1 MKSMAYK
8 QAVDMKKIMKMKEMV
23 IAVALVIVMSL
34 AFDSCIATRDT
45 TKINK
50 VELGMTKSDIQ
61 HLLGTP
67 LFKNA
72 DERGEEWG
80 YRKVVG
86 EVIDSEEMLFVV
98 TFDNE
103 GKVVSYNSIKE
114 FPPHHRN

>member
-1 MKSMAYK
+1 MKT
-8 QAVDMKKIMKMKEMV
+8 IMKMKEMM
-23 IAVALVIVMSL
+23 IAVALVVVMNL

-50 VELGMTKSDIQ
+50 VEMGMSKSDIQ

-72 DERGEEWG
+72 DETGEQWG

-86 EVIDSEEMLFVV
+86 EIIDSEEMLFVV
-98 TFDNE
+98 TFDND
-103 GKVVSYNSIKE
+103 GKMVAYNSVKE
-114 FPPHHRN
+114 FPPHRHP

>member
-1 MKSMAYK
+1 
-8 QAVDMKKIMKMKEMV
+8 MKKILKEMM
-23 IAVALVIVMSL
+23 IAIALVLVMSVAL
-34 AFDSCIATRDT
+34 DSCIATRDT

-50 VELGMTKSDIQ
+50 VEMGMSKSDIQ

-72 DERGEEWG
+72 DELGEQWG

-86 EVIDSEEMLFVV
+86 EVIDAEEMLFVV

-103 GKVVSYNSIKE
+103 GKVVAYNSVKE
-114 FPPHHRN
+114 FPPHRY

>member
-1 MKSMAYK
+1 
-8 QAVDMKKIMKMKEMV
+8 MKKKHLFSL
-23 IAVALVIVMSL
+23 LVTLMLMMTGMSVS
-34 AFDSCIATRDT
+34 SCIATRDT

-72 DERGEEWG
+72 DEYGEEWG

-86 EVIDSEEMLFVV
+86 EIIGSEEMLFIV
-98 TFDNE
+98 TFDTE
-103 GKVVSYNSIKE
+103 GKVIAYNSVKE
-114 FPPHHRN
+114 HPHFSHPL